1 MACPVGSVR
10 AVKLGARGDPTGV
23 DSIVTLR
30 TEGGIVVSVVIAAHN
45 EENVIGRCL
54 DALRAS
60 GGEDLDVTVVANG
73 CSDSTAGQADRPGVR
88 VIDLPQP
95 GKARALNIGDAAAHG
110 FPRLYLDA
118 DMTLSGADVRILSE
132 TLQKNPSIQACVP
145 RRVVNLKHRPLAV
158 RAYFGIQQQLPVYQ
172 NGLVGRGAIMVSE
185 AGRAEFRLFP
195 DETADDLFLDALF
208 APHASIVVD
217 TVSNVID
224 APFTTRDLLR
234 RLVRVR
240 RGNRE
245 LRQAQLGR
253 AAGTQP
259 VRVRAADRWSW
270 LRDVVLIRPW
280 WAPAGV
286 VYATLT
292 IRAAWQARR
301 PTSQATWGRDE
312 STRSS
317 STR

>member
-1 MACPVGSVR
+1 
-10 AVKLGARGDPTGV
+10 
-23 DSIVTLR
+23 
-30 TEGGIVVSVVIAAHN
+30 VVSVVIAAHN

-54 DALRAS
+54 DVLRSS
-60 GGEDLDVTVVANG
+60 GGQGLDVTVVANG
-73 CSDSTAGQADRPGVR
+73 CRDATAARAARPGVR
-88 VIDLPQP
+88 VIDLPEP
-95 GKARALNIGDAAAHG
+95 GKARALNDGDAAAQG

-118 DMTLSGADVRILSE
+118 DMALSGADVRVLSE
-132 TLQKNPSIQACVP
+132 TLQKNPSMLACAP
-145 RRVVNLKHRPLAV
+145 RRVVNLKNRPLAV

-172 NGLVGRGAIMVSE
+172 NGLVGRGSIMVSE
-185 AGRAEFRLFP
+185 AGRAEFQQFP

-208 APHASIVVD
+208 APHASVVVD
-217 TVSNVID
+217 TVSNVVE

-240 RGNRE
+240 RGNRQ
-245 LRQAQLGR
+245 LRQAQLEP

-270 LRDVVLIRPW
+270 LRDVVLVRPW

-292 IRAAWQARR
+292 ILAAWQARR
-301 PTSQATWGRDE
+301 PTGQASWGRDE
-312 STRSS
+312 STRS
-317 STR
+317 TLTG